1 MIDCKIKATKIINWD
16 LLGLV
21 TRQNQTDGTKL
32 FVKNQSKSVRL
43 HSTHSRDK
51 CQKSDIFIAALSW
64 LSHRP
69 SMIFM
74 NSEHLNSLVS
84 GIKWHD
90 VACTHEKPIICEDV
104 DGHLAYARQ
113 HFPQIR
119 IPWKVCHEMK
129 ILNKVANIENYW
141 LKNAIPCNTFSS
153 HVSLVVTKNYP
164 IIYLFI

>member
-1 MIDCKIKATKIINWD
+1 M
-16 LLGLV
+16 

-32 FVKNQSKSVRL
+32 FVKNQSESVQL

-51 CQKSDIFIAALSW
+51 CQKSDMFIATLSR
-64 LSHRP
+64 LSHRI
-69 SMIFM
+69 SMISM
-74 NSEHLNSLVS
+74 NLKRNNSNLNCFVS

-119 IPWKVCHEMK
+119 IPWKVCDEMK
-129 ILNKVANIENYW
+129 IRNKVANIENYW
-141 LKNAIPCNTFSS
+141 LMRMPCLAIFLA
-153 HVSLVVTKNYP
+153 HVSLVVTIKYP